1 MTGGIFMAIVGVYIM
16 SFGNLRDFDILVFI
30 GAVMATIGFVIS
42 WHYEDDYRYY
52 IGKLQKEMDFYR
64 KKDSNA

>member
-1 MTGGIFMAIVGVYIM
+1 MTGGIFMAIVGVYLM

-42 WHYEDDYRYY
+42 WHHEDDYRYY
-52 IGKLQKEMDFYR
+52 IGKLQKEIDIL
-64 KKDSNA
+64 KVKGT